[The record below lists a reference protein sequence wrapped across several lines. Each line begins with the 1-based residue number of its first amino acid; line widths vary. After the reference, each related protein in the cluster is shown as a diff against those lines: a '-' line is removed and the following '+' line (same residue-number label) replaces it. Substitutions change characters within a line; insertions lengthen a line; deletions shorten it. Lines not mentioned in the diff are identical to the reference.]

1 MLRCVYIYKTSG
13 FKGHCLVFEGEN
25 AEIGKSNEMLT
36 CSFSLSPTEIAQ
48 MTSYDSGIA
57 ETPET
62 DDSVSIQYIFLKFLI
77 TGLMYFSRI
86 KFLYSRPPS
95 PRV

>member
-1 MLRCVYIYKTSG
+1 MLG
-13 FKGHCLVFEGEN
+13 GEN
-25 AEIGKSNEMLT
+25 AEIAKSNEMLFFL
-36 CSFSLSPTEIAQ
+36 SLSLSLSLSPTEIAQ

-62 DDSVSIQYIFLKFLI
+62 DDSVSIQYILFKFLI